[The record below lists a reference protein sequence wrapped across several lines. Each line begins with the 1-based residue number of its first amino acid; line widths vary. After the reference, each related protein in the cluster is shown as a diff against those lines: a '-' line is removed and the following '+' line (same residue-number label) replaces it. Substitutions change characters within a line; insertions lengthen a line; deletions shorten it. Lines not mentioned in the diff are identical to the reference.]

1 MAKNDFSSE
10 EVENYQQKCCCS
22 LVLDVSGSMTGEPL
36 KELNKG
42 LQDFHKDIQE
52 DSTTSSRLEV
62 SVITFGSEVETLIEP
77 SLVENFAMPMLKIN
91 GSTRL
96 VDGVREGIKKVEDR
110 KEWYKETGQPYYRPW
125 VILITDGEPDGGQ
138 DVGGLAGEI
147 KHAMDNKKFH
157 FFAIGVEG
165 ANMDVLK
172 QISSDK
178 MQPGMLQGLKFSAFF
193 KWLSQSMGAVTS
205 STDGQKI
212 DIPDPT
218 SWMDGF
224 QID

>member
-1 MAKNDFSSE
+1 MAKNDFSRE

-22 LVLDVSGSMTGEPL
+22 LVLDVSGSMWGEPL
-36 KELNKG
+36 KELNQG

-52 DSTTSSRLEV
+52 DDTTSSRLEV
-62 SVITFGSEVETLIEP
+62 SIITFGSDVETLVTP
-77 SLVENFAMPMLKIN
+77 SLVENFTMPVLETK
-91 GSTRL
+91 GSTKL
-96 VDGVREGIKKVEDR
+96 VDGVREGIQMVEDR
-110 KEWYKETGQPYYRPW
+110 KQHYKDTGQPYYRPW
-125 VILITDGEPDGGQ
+125 VILITDGEPDSGQ

-147 KHAMDNKKFH
+147 QAGMDNKKFH
-157 FFAIGVEG
+157 FFSLGVKG
-165 ANMDVLK
+165 ANMSVLN

-178 MQPGMLQGLKFSAFF
+178 MPPAMLQGLKFSAFF

-212 DIPDPT
+212 DMPDPT

-224 QID
+224 AID